1 MVSRGLICTDNA
13 RALEWLKRIG
23 YYRPSAYFI
32 PFRVPGADNFQPG
45 TTLTKS
51 STCTSSIAI
60 CACSSC
66 GQWTESRLR
75 LGLWRRTTC
84 ARYGRVR
91 ICRPRNFKTGY
102 NHGELMRTIGIEEG
116 RSAELFVVPYRHKYT
131 SEPYLPIWMATE
143 PISFGALS
151 KMLRNVDNTPLQ
163 KKIAWEFG
171 QPEVLFS
178 SWTHVLSTVRNTCA
192 HHSRLWNRELAV
204 KPLFPKSWR
213 VAGISNR
220 RFYAVVL
227 VIQT

>member
-1 MVSRGLICTDNA
+1 
-13 RALEWLKRIG
+13 
-23 YYRPSAYFI
+23 
-32 PFRVPGADNFQPG
+32 
-45 TTLTKS
+45 
-51 STCTSSIAI
+51 
-60 CACSSC
+60 
-66 GQWTESRLR
+66 
-75 LGLWRRTTC
+75 
-84 ARYGRVR
+84 
-91 ICRPRNFKTGY
+91 
-102 NHGELMRTIGIEEG
+102 MRTIGIEEG

-192 HHSRLWNRELAV
+192 HHSRLWNRELVV

-227 VIQT
+227 VIQTMLEKVSPNSRWKERLKAHFNAHPSVDIAHMHFPPDWQNRRPWV